1 MKTYL
6 DGRVTLHGGD
16 NRDVLRTFPDAS
28 IDSIVTDPPYAL
40 VSIVKRFGKAGA
52 AAAKPEGMGGAYNR
66 LGGGFMGKAW
76 DTGEVAFAVEFWA
89 ECLRVL
95 KPGGHVVAFSG
106 TRTYHRMA
114 VAIEDAGFEI
124 RDQIGWAYGSGFPK
138 SHDVS
143 KAIDKASGAKREVV
157 SEWRTGKSGT
167 LGGKA
172 ALGGI
177 SGDDVRTVT
186 RPATD
191 AAREWDG
198 WGTALKPA
206 WEPICLAR
214 KPLIGS
220 VAQNVLEHG
229 TGAINIDGC
238 RVEASAGD
246 INEPTNGS
254 MLGRISDDTW
264 NNSKMRGTK
273 FVARSGRFPA
283 NLIHDGSDEV
293 VALFPE
299 TGPSSDKPMHHGDFK
314 SVAKGYERAHTT
326 FGHADCGG
334 SAARF
339 FYTAKADS
347 HDRLGSK
354 HPTVKPIDLMQYL
367 VRLVT
372 PKRVLSCPKCDT
384 LRNAQNSEKK
394 ASSETPM
401 CVVFGGV
408 QAEGQPAYGPLL
420 QPPMC
425 GGRQGIEAEA
435 VRLVRDDVPAP
446 QGRGAAL
453 LQPVM
458 RGEVDRKKQ
467 ENVEGI
473 CHQQGGI
480 SAAMDAGPSPVSQPE
495 GLHFRTPLGGAADD
509 WQATRKERGRAPQKR
524 NKGRQSPGE
533 PRSNEEGG
541 SRQDQSSE
549 AEHALLPPLSGQDR
563 DQPSCPHC
571 GHQLE
576 WRPGV
581 CLDPFAGTGT
591 TGEAAWREGMTA
603 ILIERETEYQDD
615 IARRM
620 DLATNPTKR
629 SAVAATKNN
638 IDDLGPLFGGK

>member
-1 MKTYL
+1 
-6 DGRVTLHGGD
+6 
-16 NRDVLRTFPDAS
+16 
-28 IDSIVTDPPYAL
+28 
-40 VSIVKRFGKAGA
+40 
-52 AAAKPEGMGGAYNR
+52 MGGAYNR

-157 SEWRTGKSGT
+157 SEWRTGFSGT